1 MLKKCLL
8 KLGDVKMKKII
19 TIIFFT
25 LVGFSSYAKG
35 AVLTLACMP
44 PEGTMEE
51 DAKIAYVNAVESAF
65 AKSGHMVADRQRLQK
80 LIQEIEFQKSMD
92 ETAAASE
99 AGKIM
104 KVDYLALVTVD
115 SWSEE
120 QVSSAAGARAAGNV
134 LGALTGS
141 SQTTVTSGES
151 DLIKVEN
158 IRFSVKLIEVETSF
172 ILASST
178 TEGKRKD
185 SVDKLAT
192 KIVKDIEKQL
202 KKKKK

>member
-1 MLKKCLL
+1 
-8 KLGDVKMKKII
+8 MKKII
-19 TIIFFT
+19 TIIFFI
-25 LVGFSSYAKG
+25 LVSFSFLYAKG
-35 AVLTLACMP
+35 VVLTLACMP
-44 PEGTMEE
+44 PEGNMDEQSKT
-51 DAKIAYVNAVESAF
+51 AYVTAVESAF
-65 AKSGHMVADRQRLQK
+65 TKAGHRVADRQRLQK

-92 ETAAASE
+92 ETTAASE
-99 AGKIM
+99 AGKIL

-120 QVSSAAGARAAGNV
+120 QVNSAAGARAAGNV
-134 LGALTGS
+134 LGALLGS

-202 KKKKK
+202 KKK